1 MTDTHRQQIEKKI
14 MFLLHN
20 AGMKNPADRHER
32 DKFVH
37 ELDSQTNGLKDSAQS
52 NSVLTG
58 ILNKQSAEL
67 NGYYEQYKNI
77 SAEDF
82 LNLDMS
88 SFDSLQKGV
97 ALRQFES
104 ASLKLSP
111 DKLREYAELA
121 VDNGLKSFILELIP
135 KKKEFLALLQ
145 AQNSGG

>member
-1 MTDTHRQQIEKKI
+1 MTDTRRRQIEKKI

-20 AGMKNPADRHER
+20 AGMQNSADRHER

-52 NSVLTG
+52 SSVLAE

-67 NGYYEQYKNI
+67 NGYYEQYKNF

-88 SFDSLQKGV
+88 SFDYLQKKV
-97 ALRQFES
+97 VLRQFES
-104 ASLKLSP
+104 ASLELSP

-121 VDNGLKSFILELIP
+121 VDSGFKSFILELIP
-135 KKKEFLALLQ
+135 KKEKFLAHLQ